1 MFAVKIM
8 KKSKMTD
15 EDCVALKQ
23 EIALLKSLRHPNIIT
38 LHEHFEDDAHY
49 YLVTE
54 KCAGG
59 ELFDRIV
66 EREFYSELKARNV
79 ARALLQAIEYC
90 HDHDVVHRDL
100 KPENLL
106 LTSREDDESFKIA
119 DFGFG
124 KRSVGLASREDHNN
138 AYGLSTQCGT
148 PGYIAPEILEG
159 QRYGKGVDIWSAGI
173 ITYILLCGYPPFHDD
188 DLKQLFRKIRKGE
201 YEFDSP
207 FWDEVSNAA
216 RNFVQRMLV
225 VQQDKRATA
234 RELLQ
239 DPWILDDGVS
249 DANNELAMKGLRLW
263 NAKRKFR
270 AAVKTIVATNRIRKL
285 TAALGGSEKAAPT
298 VPQGKAKGERS
309 IE

>member
-1 MFAVKIM
+1 MA
-8 KKSKMTD
+8 D

-59 ELFDRIV
+59 EIFDRIV

-90 HDHDVVHRDL
+90 HDQGVCHRDL

-124 KRSVGLASREDHNN
+124 KRSVGLASRGDHNN

-188 DLKQLFRKIRKGE
+188 DLKQLFRK
-201 YEFDSP
+201 F
-207 FWDEVSNAA
+207 A
-216 RNFVQRMLV
+216 RASTNSTHRFGTRCPTL
-225 VQQDKRATA
+225 RATSFGA
-234 RELLQ
+234 CSWYSKTNAPLHTNCFKT
-239 DPWILDDGVS
+239 WILDDGVS
-249 DANNELAMKGLRLW
+249 DANNELAIKGLLRSVNSAQQSRL
-263 NAKRKFR
+263 
-270 AAVKTIVATNRIRKL
+270 L
-285 TAALGGSEKAAPT
+285 
-298 VPQGKAKGERS
+298 
-309 IE
+309 